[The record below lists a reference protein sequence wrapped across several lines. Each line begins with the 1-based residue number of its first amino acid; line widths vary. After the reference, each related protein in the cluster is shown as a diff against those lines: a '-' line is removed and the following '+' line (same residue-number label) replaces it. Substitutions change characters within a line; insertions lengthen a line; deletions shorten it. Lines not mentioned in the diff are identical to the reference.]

1 MSASQSRFGL
11 LPFLKREWYT
21 LAIVGMVVLASFLPI
36 SGKPAAAF
44 DTATTLAIALLFFLH
59 GARLSRD
66 VVIAGLTHWRLH
78 IVILAT
84 TFVLFPLLG
93 LIIWAIPGILPEALM
108 TGIMFL
114 AVLPSTV
121 QSSIAFVSIARG
133 NVPAAVCA
141 ASASNIFGMFI
152 TPLLVGLIF
161 HNIGSGPGFSFDA
174 LESILLQL
182 LLPFVAGQIV
192 QPWLGPALRRHRLL
206 TQTVDRGS
214 ILMVVYAAFSEAVI
228 GGLWHKVSLDALA
241 IVVAIDIVLLAA
253 VLLITWFGSAALGFN
268 REDRI
273 TIVFCGSKKS
283 LASGAPMANVLFA
296 GQDVGAI
303 VLPLMFFHQ
312 IQLMVCAVLARRFA
326 ASAPPEGEVPHRA

>member
-1 MSASQSRFGL
+1 
-11 LPFLKREWYT
+11 
-21 LAIVGMVVLASFLPI
+21 MVVLASFLPI
-36 SGKPAAAF
+36 GGRPAVVF
-44 DTATTLAIALLFFLH
+44 DHATTLAIALLFFLH

-66 VVIAGLTHWRLH
+66 VVIAGVTHWRLH
-78 IVILAT
+78 LVILAT
-84 TFVLFPLLG
+84 TFVLFPVLG

-161 HNIGSGPGFSFDA
+161 HNIGSGPGFSLDA
-174 LESILLQL
+174 LEAIVLQL
-182 LLPFVAGQIV
+182 LLPFVAGQLV
-192 QPWLGPALRRHRLL
+192 QPWLGPVLRRHKLL

-228 GGLWHKVSLDALA
+228 GGLWHKVSVDALA
-241 IVVAIDIVLLAA
+241 IVVAIDIVLLAV
-253 VLLITWFGSAALGFN
+253 VLVITWFGSAAIGFN

-273 TIVFCGSKKS
+273 TIMFCGSKKS

-326 ASAPPEGEVPHRA
+326 ASAPPEEDLHGHA